1 MKEQKTISSTL
12 TFVLFFSLIALAV
25 LQTFKLE
32 LWNDEAYYWVFSQN
46 LDWGYLDHPPMTALL
61 IKLGTLLFGKNE
73 FGVRFFF
80 IVSFLGSIFTI
91 YKLCNKK
98 DLGLLV
104 MIILSLTALNI
115 GGILAVPDNPLIF
128 FTGLFFVALKKYLEE
143 DNFLNSIF
151 VALISACLIYS
162 KYHSILIIIVAIFSF
177 PQVLKRKSFYG
188 IIALCILLLAPHIYW
203 QIKNDYPSL
212 QYHLFERSMKSYR
225 LDFTLNYLLAQ
236 FFITGPLISWMFFY
250 VIYKESANF
259 SGIEKYYRNVFY
271 TFFFFFFA
279 MSFKGKT
286 EANWTA
292 PAMVPA
298 IILLNDYIKH
308 QIKIFVL
315 FKKLF
320 YPALLILFVVKLQMC
335 FNIIP
340 QLSRLRNEWSGNK
353 TWANLIYKKTKNT
366 PVVFLNSYQ
375 KPSQFMF
382 YSNGLASSYNNV
394 EGRRNQ
400 YEYWNYNEE
409 FRGKPVWFIHGWRD
423 NSWDSI
429 VVPNSE
435 NVFLKKIKNYQ
446 SFLRFYFIPTNK
458 NIVGKPSQEIEVEL
472 NYKNLNSIFPW
483 QLDDKSQYF
492 YMCYQLFKEDKLILS
507 EEEKNPI
514 QQKSSFKIKIK
525 LPGEKGK
532 YFIRYSLNNHN
543 YYPSINSKAYVIKVE

>member
-1 MKEQKTISSTL
+1 MKEQKTISSNL

-80 IVSFLGSIFTI
+80 VVSFLGSIFTI

-128 FTGLFFVALKKYLEE
+128 FTGLFFVVLKKYIEE

-212 QYHLFERSMKSYR
+212 QYHLFERSMKSYKIE
-225 LDFTLNYLLAQ
+225 FTLNYLLAQ

-250 VIYKESANF
+250 VIFKESANF

-271 TFFFFFFA
+271 VFFFFFFA

-298 IILLNDYIKH
+298 IVLLNDYIKK
-308 QIKIFVL
+308 QTKMFVL

-320 YPALLILFVVKLQMC
+320 YPALLILFVAKLQMC

-353 TWANLIYKKTKNT
+353 TWANLIYNKTKNT

-400 YEYWNYNEE
+400 YEYWKYNEE

-472 NYKNLNSIFPW
+472 NYKNFNSIFPW
-483 QLDDKSQYF
+483 QVEDKSQYF
-492 YMCYQLFKEDKLILS
+492 YMCYQLFKEDKLIFS

-525 LPGEKGK
+525 LPSERGK